1 MKIVCTKKNLN
12 QGLLTASR
20 VISSGSTLPVL
31 NNILLKTDGGRL
43 NLEIAINTWVGG
55 KIDEE
60 GGLTVPARLVND
72 YVNNILTEKIT
83 LTTENQNLFIQTE
96 KSKTHI
102 NGMSA
107 DEFPL
112 IPKVGDSVYTR
123 IDAKPLQDA
132 ISETVF
138 ATAFSETQPEISGVC
153 FSFSG
158 KTLTMAA
165 TDRYRLAETTVDL
178 LQAVEN
184 DRQIILPG
192 RAVHELGRV
201 LTAGPVDVFLNEGQV
216 MFRSSDTELISRL
229 IDGQYPDYKQII
241 PQNFATEATVDRVA
255 FIQSLK
261 AASLFA
267 SDNNNVELDFSPQT
281 KQVLIKSQ
289 SSQSG
294 DSEIG
299 TEAEIIGAKNNIIFN
314 FRYILEC
321 LNNLKDDAVILK
333 LIDASSPAQI
343 VPAKRTNHQYIVM
356 PIKI

>member
-1 MKIVCTKKNLN
+1 MCKKKKLKKSLQNPS
-12 QGLLTASR
+12 GGVRSR
-20 VISSGSTLPVL
+20 RTLPVL

-43 NLEIAINTWVGG
+43 KLSSTNLEIAINTWVGG

-153 FSFSG
+153 FSFS
-158 KTLTMAA
+158 
-165 TDRYRLAETTVDL
+165 
-178 LQAVEN
+178 
-184 DRQIILPG
+184 
-192 RAVHELGRV
+192 
-201 LTAGPVDVFLNEGQV
+201 
-216 MFRSSDTELISRL
+216 
-229 IDGQYPDYKQII
+229 
-241 PQNFATEATVDRVA
+241 
-255 FIQSLK
+255 
-261 AASLFA
+261 
-267 SDNNNVELDFSPQT
+267 
-281 KQVLIKSQ
+281 
-289 SSQSG
+289 
-294 DSEIG
+294 
-299 TEAEIIGAKNNIIFN
+299 
-314 FRYILEC
+314 
-321 LNNLKDDAVILK
+321 
-333 LIDASSPAQI
+333 
-343 VPAKRTNHQYIVM
+343 
-356 PIKI
+356 